1 MSNVRAVRTMF
12 GGVRGVTISDVAYSL
27 ALVNRLQLRRA
38 ENGDVYM
45 KAAKDYKDSS
55 SPPRHHRHRSSSS
68 KATPP
73 VGEKEVQEEV
83 RLEPQLIEQDYNHI
97 RNIQY
102 SPLQHEPKNT
112 PFHPHDDVHEREQ
125 MTVRGVLLSFLSMYY
140 SKYAV
145 AACGWPMLVNPYNC
159 ILWQAAACVFARYER
174 VLYLE
179 PCSALSLGGCCCN
192 PPKVEDSV
200 GATCCHSNERA
211 FLKWTGLSP
220 SDMLFASMV
229 ADLERLHYY
238 VVADHKKRKMVIAIR
253 GTMSFQDMATDARQN
268 YVPITE
274 DSTLLV
280 PEGFLMCAKRCMH
293 VFLSVERSIKRS
305 KTVMAVVVAMIY
317 NQTSVS
323 SKLQCPI
330 IREVRANQKLQRFLK
345 SHEDYGVVFTGH
357 SLGASAGTV
366 ATILL
371 SLDKSW

>member
-1 MSNVRAVRTMF
+1 
-12 GGVRGVTISDVAYSL
+12 
-27 ALVNRLQLRRA
+27 
-38 ENGDVYM
+38 
-45 KAAKDYKDSS
+45 
-55 SPPRHHRHRSSSS
+55 
-68 KATPP
+68 
-73 VGEKEVQEEV
+73 
-83 RLEPQLIEQDYNHI
+83 
-97 RNIQY
+97 
-102 SPLQHEPKNT
+102 
-112 PFHPHDDVHEREQ
+112 
-125 MTVRGVLLSFLSMYY
+125 
-140 SKYAV
+140 
-145 AACGWPMLVNPYNC
+145 
-159 ILWQAAACVFARYER
+159 

-280 PEGFLMCAKRCMH
+280 PEGFLMCAKR
-293 VFLSVERSIKRS
+293 
-305 KTVMAVVVAMIY
+305 
-317 NQTSVS
+317 
-323 SKLQCPI
+323 I

-371 SLDKSW
+371 SLDKSWTRNVECYCLGPSPCVNRDRSQHLPNDEKKAGWKVFSVAFGDDIVPRMCLHSLFRLRSQALASFRRCSDPARNVLSGFRELKEDCDVKRYQTFDFPHVGRHTIDEGKVPPLVIPGRVFHMLGTPKAYPFCPLCCNSCLRWPLSHSSCSPQVAYDAVIYPADVATFSEIRVTANMFTDHFPHRYVNALNSIRIPHV